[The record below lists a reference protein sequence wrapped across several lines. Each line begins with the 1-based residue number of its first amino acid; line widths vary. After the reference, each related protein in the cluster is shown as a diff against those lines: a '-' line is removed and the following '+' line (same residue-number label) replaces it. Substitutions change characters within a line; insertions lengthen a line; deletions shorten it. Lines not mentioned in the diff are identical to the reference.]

1 MFCSKKTTLNL
12 FISFFVLSQ
21 VVFLYFMQVRRINPC
36 VREKLILVWKFLLKT
51 SQMYAKSVFTRN
63 IVHSQEVIYSLKRL
77 HIGKEIWLNSK
88 ILPPNFP
95 LQLFW
100 LKKTCWYMCPFTFYF
115 WRIYY
120 NILILIDI
128 FNLIN
133 LSRWH
138 YDSIV

>member
-36 VREKLILVWKFLLKT
+36 VREKLIMVWKFLFKT

-63 IVHSQEVIYSLKRL
+63 IVHPQEVIYSLKRL

-100 LKKTCWYMCPFTFYF
+100 LEKTCWYMCPFTFYF

-128 FNLIN
+128 FSLIN